1 MNIQIY
7 SSVQVFRY
15 SSIQVLKYSSTQV
28 FKYSSIQVFKYRVYK
43 LVTHTLL
50 TYNVK
55 SRDPI
60 GSKNILNFLLTQQ
73 NCSAQKVNFE
83 TDKNYTT
90 SQTHLGFCLQEAN
103 CQSTFSGP
111 GQRRSSREHLG
122 HAWDWCS
129 G

>member
-1 MNIQIY
+1 MEADITAVSVIITIATITIPLWAGSRQLLLPSRGTAAGATHKQRGLKIKIFLNIDI
-7 SSVQVFRY
+7 
-15 SSIQVLKYSSTQV
+15 
-28 FKYSSIQVFKYRVYK
+28 
-43 LVTHTLL
+43 
-50 TYNVK
+50 
-55 SRDPI
+55 
-60 GSKNILNFLLTQQ
+60 KNIPNFLLTQQ

-83 TDKNYTT
+83 TDKTEETT
-90 SQTHLGFCLQEAN
+90 SQSHLGFCLQEAN

>member
-1 MNIQIY
+1 MEADITAVSVIITIATITIPLWAGSRQLLLPSRGTAAGATHKQRGLKIKIFLNIGYI
-7 SSVQVFRY
+7 
-15 SSIQVLKYSSTQV
+15 
-28 FKYSSIQVFKYRVYK
+28 
-43 LVTHTLL
+43 
-50 TYNVK
+50 
-55 SRDPI
+55 
-60 GSKNILNFLLTQQ
+60 KNILNFLLTQQ

-90 SQTHLGFCLQEAN
+90 SQSHLGFCLQEAN

>member
-1 MNIQIY
+1 MEADITAVSVIITIATITTITIPLWADSRQLLLPSRGTAAGATHKQRGLQIKIFINIGYI
-7 SSVQVFRY
+7 
-15 SSIQVLKYSSTQV
+15 
-28 FKYSSIQVFKYRVYK
+28 
-43 LVTHTLL
+43 
-50 TYNVK
+50 
-55 SRDPI
+55 
-60 GSKNILNFLLTQQ
+60 KNILNFLLTQQ

-90 SQTHLGFCLQEAN
+90 SQSHLGFCLQEAN

>member
-1 MNIQIY
+1 MEADITAVSVIITIATITLPLLADGRQLLLPSRGTAAGATHKQRGLKIKIIINIGYI
-7 SSVQVFRY
+7 
-15 SSIQVLKYSSTQV
+15 
-28 FKYSSIQVFKYRVYK
+28 
-43 LVTHTLL
+43 
-50 TYNVK
+50 
-55 SRDPI
+55 
-60 GSKNILNFLLTQQ
+60 KNILNFLLTQQ

-90 SQTHLGFCLQEAN
+90 SQSHLGFCLQEAN